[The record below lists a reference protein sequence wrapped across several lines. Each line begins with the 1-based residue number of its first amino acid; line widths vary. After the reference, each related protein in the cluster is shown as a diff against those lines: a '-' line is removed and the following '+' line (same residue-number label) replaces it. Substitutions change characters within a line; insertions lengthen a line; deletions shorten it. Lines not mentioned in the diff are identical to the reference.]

1 MFSNGR
7 FYRNPHP
14 LTPSLWSGALAVDF
28 SASAQEDMRHLFEF
42 LASRAATAEAFKRLQ
57 ETVDYV

>member
-14 LTPSLWSGALAVDF
+14 LTPSLCSGALAVDF
-28 SASAQEDMRHLFEF
+28 SVSAKEDMRHLFEF
-42 LASRAATAEAFKRLQ
+42 LASRSATAEAFKRLQ
-57 ETVDYV
+57 ETINYV